1 MRRQT
6 GIGGTCRFTVPT
18 ERVAVIR
25 GLYSAAS
32 GMNATALQQDAI
44 AQNLSHSVKPGYLRQ
59 LVRFDAPGATS
70 EIQGPTATVHTDH
83 KPGTMQFT
91 GNKLDL
97 ALDGPGFFT
106 IQGPNGPVYTRNGV
120 FQMNQEGRLVTMDG
134 LSAMGSGGAINLP
147 PGTAEIQILTNGAVI
162 ADGVEV
168 DQLRVVAFEDPNAL
182 QRVGATYFQAAPNL
196 KTSPAMPDVFQ
207 GYRELSNSTH
217 VEEMVQMIA
226 GVRHFEAAQR
236 ALRALGD
243 AIAFNTRPL
252 NR

>member
-1 MRRQT
+1 M
-6 GIGGTCRFTVPT
+6 TVPT
-18 ERVAVIR
+18 ERVTVIR

-59 LVRFDAPGATS
+59 LVRFDAPGTTN

-83 KPGTMQFT
+83 TPGTMQFT
-91 GNKLDL
+91 GHKLDL

-120 FQMNQEGRLVTMDG
+120 FQMNQEGRVVTMDG
-134 LSAMGSGGAINLP
+134 LPAMGSGGMIDLP
-147 PGTAEIQILTNGAVI
+147 PGTAEIEVLGNGAVI

-182 QRVGATYFQAAPNL
+182 QRVGATYFQAPANL
-196 KTSPAMPDVFQ
+196 KTSTVLPDVFQ
-207 GYRELSNSTH
+207 GYRELSNSTQ